1 MIAPALPT
9 RILIVEDDEDDF
21 LIIEACIRDIPE
33 KEFLIDWCY
42 KYDEALERIR
52 QARYDIYFLDYL
64 LGEKTGLD
72 LLRDAVTL
80 GCEDPLVLLTGIGNR
95 EVDVQAMTIG
105 AVDYLVKSD
114 INTEKLERCIRYALE
129 RSAYLK
135 ALKANERKF
144 RNIFE
149 RSKDA
154 VFLADGNLVFRD
166 ANAATC
172 QLFKF
177 NKEELK
183 ELSLYNLFARKEAA
197 VLLREKLGRA
207 GEIEDEEI
215 EMLTRSREKKNCI
228 LSISRQVHADGE
240 AYIQGIIHDI
250 TNLKRIERAS
260 FQIEKL
266 RSTATLLR
274 TLAHEVRNPLTNIN
288 LSVEQLKPEL
298 NSEEANIYLD
308 IIARNCGRI
317 DGLIS
322 ELLDLSR
329 PAEISLQ
336 KAPLQAIIDTTL
348 AAASDRISLKSIRLE
363 RSYPDHPAYIMA
375 DIEKLKIAFLNI
387 VINAI
392 EAVPKESGNIT
403 ISIKEEQAHYKVF
416 INDNGSGI
424 TEDNISRIFEPYFT
438 SKTNG
443 FGLGLA
449 ATWNILQSHHAS
461 IDVSSQPGEGTSFI
475 LAFDQVK
482 AVPAK

>member
-1 MIAPALPT
+1 MPPMMPT

-21 LIIEACIRDIPE
+21 LIIEACIKDIPE

-42 KYDEALERIR
+42 DYEEALERIR
-52 QARYDIYFLDYL
+52 QRRYDLYFVDYL
-64 LGEKTGLD
+64 LGERTGLE
-72 LLRDAVTL
+72 LLQEAISM

-95 EVDVQAMTIG
+95 NVDVQAMTIG
-105 AVDYLVKSD
+105 AVDYLVKSE
-114 INTEKLERCIRYALE
+114 INTEKLERSIRYALE
-129 RSAYLK
+129 RSSHLK
-135 ALKANERKF
+135 ALKVNERKF

-154 VFLADGNLVFRD
+154 VFLVDEDLVFRD

-172 QLFKF
+172 ELFKYG
-177 NKEELK
+177 KEDLQL
-183 ELSLYNLFARKEAA
+183 LSLYDLFARKEIA
-197 VLLREKLGRA
+197 VQLEERLEMT
-207 GEIEDEEI
+207 GEVEDQEVEF
-215 EMLTRSREKKNCI
+215 LTRSKEKKDCI
-228 LSISRQVHADGE
+228 LSISRQVQSNGE
-240 AYIQGIIHDI
+240 SHLQGIIHDI
-250 TNLKRIERAS
+250 TNLKRIERAT

-298 NSEEANIYLD
+298 NSEDANIYLD

-336 KAPLQAIIDTTL
+336 KTRLQDIIDSTL
-348 AAASDRISLKSIRLE
+348 AAASDRISLKNIRLDLA
-363 RSYPDHPAYIMA
+363 YPQRAAHIMA
-375 DIEKLKIAFLNI
+375 DGEKLKIAFLNI

-392 EAVPKESGNIT
+392 EAVPKQSGA
-403 ISIKEEQAHYKVF
+403 ISIAIKEDAAHFRVL
-416 INDNGSGI
+416 INDNGGGI
-424 TEDNISRIFEPYFT
+424 PEENISRIFEPYFT

-449 ATWNILQSHHAS
+449 ATWNILQSHRAS
-461 IDVSSQPGEGTSFI
+461 IDVSSQLGEGTSFI
-475 LAFDQVK
+475 LTFEQA
-482 AVPAK
+482 